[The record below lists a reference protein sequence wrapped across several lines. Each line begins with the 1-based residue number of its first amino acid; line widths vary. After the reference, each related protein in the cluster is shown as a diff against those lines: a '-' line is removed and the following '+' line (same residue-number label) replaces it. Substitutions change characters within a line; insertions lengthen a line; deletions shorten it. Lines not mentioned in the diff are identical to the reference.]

1 MARWAILLLL
11 AGCTTHAP
19 EKPAE
24 PPPVPQ
30 VSTAE
35 AKAEPTAE
43 PKAED
48 PRLIPDEAV
57 GPLIAKL
64 SEKAGDFP
72 SENYVSNELSLLD
85 VADDLRT
92 PALKGRA
99 YIGVG
104 PEQSYS
110 YLGILEPKVAYVVDI
125 RRGNLL
131 EHMIFRGCFEKAKT
145 AGEFLEALF
154 DDDVARTKAVM
165 ERLHVE
171 RSKDDDKVL
180 ARIHAAFAKHRL
192 KITYTMLANG
202 RTYPTLGETLAS
214 KGSFTESEEAYA
226 RVRKLVVENRVL
238 PITGDFGGNHAL
250 RAVGDDMRE
259 RGTLLGVFY
268 TSNVEQ
274 YLFDQKKHVTFTK
287 SVEAMPRDAES
298 RIVRVWFDQGRA
310 HPDQRPKIRTTQIV
324 MRADAFVQGAKDA
337 PYKSYWDLATRR
349 SP

>member
-1 MARWAILLLL
+1 MARWAVLLLL
-11 AGCTTHAP
+11 VGCTTHAP
-19 EKPAE
+19 DKIVEPPAPSAVPAE
-24 PPPVPQ
+24 P
-30 VSTAE
+30 
-35 AKAEPTAE
+35 AKVEPA
-43 PKAED
+43 KVED
-48 PRLIPDEAV
+48 PKLVPDEAV

-99 YIGVG
+99 YVGVG
-104 PEQSYS
+104 PEQNYT
-110 YLGILEPKVAYVVDI
+110 YLGILEPKVAYLVDI

-131 EHMIFRGCFEKAKT
+131 EHMIFRGCFEKAAT
-145 AGEFLEALF
+145 PAELLAALF

-165 ERLHVE
+165 DRLHVE

-202 RTYPTLGETLAS
+202 RTYPSLGETLAL

-226 RVRKLVVENRVL
+226 RVRKLVLENRVL
-238 PITGDFGGNHAL
+238 PITGDFGGTHAL

-259 RGTLLGVFY
+259 RATMLGVFY

-298 RIVRVWFDQGRA
+298 RIVRVWFDQGRP

-324 MRADAFVQGAKDA
+324 MRADAFIAGG
-337 PYKSYWDLATRR
+337 PYKSYWDLATKR